1 MAKSNYAKLAKGGEK
16 KEKVTKKPVEKKVK
30 EVPLSP
36 EQERDIKAKETVSKL
51 LEGSEIFASPTDVN
65 KEELLEL
72 SGEENKSV
80 EWLEEQVT
88 LLSDENTKLKSELEV
103 AKIDYGK
110 LFTEF
115 QKLRQGKDI
124 VLTNPDADSAIKT
137 TLVKLFNEI
146 QTNHL
151 ALGRNFVIV
160 PPAFLNRLIM
170 FFPFLQDEKRF

>member
-1 MAKSNYAKLAKGGEK
+1 
-16 KEKVTKKPVEKKVK
+16 
-30 EVPLSP
+30 
-36 EQERDIKAKETVSKL
+36 
-51 LEGSEIFASPTDVN
+51 
-65 KEELLEL
+65 
-72 SGEENKSV
+72 
-80 EWLEEQVT
+80 
-88 LLSDENTKLKSELEV
+88 LLSDENTKLKSDLEV